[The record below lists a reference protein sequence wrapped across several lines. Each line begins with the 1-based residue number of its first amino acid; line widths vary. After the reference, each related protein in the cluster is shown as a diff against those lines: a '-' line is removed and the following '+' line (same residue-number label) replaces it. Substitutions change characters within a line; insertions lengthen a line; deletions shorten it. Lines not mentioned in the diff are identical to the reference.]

1 MASLYLSIL
10 TAFSLSIVLNIGL
23 KRVAGEWR
31 LLDVPDARKLHEGA
45 VPLCGGIAIFIAF
58 FIANVWVE
66 AGMHLSRSAILGLF
80 LILLFGAMDDR
91 FALPALPRLLAQIV
105 AAGLIVDIGEVA
117 SLNLSSVL
125 PPEVAARFP
134 MLVLLIA
141 IVFVVGIINALN
153 MTDGVDGLAGG
164 SAAASLFWLALLALY
179 GERPAIAVQ
188 SLVLLAAVIGFL
200 GFNMRHRWR
209 RRASVFLGDAG
220 STLLGA
226 VIGCFVI
233 ALSAGRHGLP
243 FPVLLWVV
251 AIPVI
256 DTLSLII
263 RRVAAGRSPFSADR
277 WHLHHLL
284 QDAGLS
290 PARTTLVL
298 VALSALCGAVAYLGV
313 LLQIPAQLLT
323 AGLIVPAVLHT
334 VLVFRMTGQSRAALR
349 LPRPANPQT
358 TIPGAA
364 P

>member
-23 KRVAGEWR
+23 RRFAGEWR

-45 VPLCGGIAIFIAF
+45 VPLCGGIAIFAAF
-58 FIANVWVE
+58 FIANILLE
-66 AGMHLSRSAILGLF
+66 DRMQLSWSVFSGLF

-91 FALPALPRLLAQIV
+91 FALPALPRLLAQTV
-105 AAGLIVDIGEVA
+105 AAYMIINIGDVA
-117 SLNLSSVL
+117 NLNLSGIV
-125 PPEVAARFP
+125 PPELTAQLTP
-134 MLVLLIA
+134 LILLVA
-141 IVFVVGIINALN
+141 IVFIVGVINAVN

-164 SAAASLFWLALLALY
+164 SAATALFWLALLAFH
-179 GERPAIAVQ
+179 GGRVSTAVQ
-188 SLVLLAAVIGFL
+188 SLILLAAVIGFL

-209 RRASVFLGDAG
+209 MKASVFLGDAG

-226 VIGCFVI
+226 VIGCFII
-233 ALSAGRHGLP
+233 ALSAGRNGLP
-243 FPVLLWVV
+243 FPVLLWIVV
-251 AIPVI
+251 IPVI

-263 RRVAAGRSPFSADR
+263 RRIAAGRSPFSADR

-284 QDAGLS
+284 QDTGLS

-298 VALSALCGAVAYLGV
+298 VALSALGGAVAYFGV
-313 LLQIPAQLLT
+313 IMQLPAQLLA
-323 AGLIVPAVLHT
+323 AGLIIPVALHT
-334 VLVFRMTGQSRAALR
+334 IFVFRMTGQSHAALR